1 MVVVEA
7 APHTALPTED
17 AARLAERPERRSPAA
32 AGTVEASAGGGAGAC
47 GASAPASPP
56 AGGKLGG

>member
-1 MVVVEA
+1 MVVVEV

-17 AARLAERPERRSPAA
+17 AARLAERPERRSPA
-32 AGTVEASAGGGAGAC
+32 EARAGGGAGAC